1 MHRIFV
7 AASCVAASCCFIDA
21 SRVTEVFFRTNFPRQ
36 CRFASR
42 VINCQLLNLFQRRYM
57 LTLLAVKLSPLHP
70 SVILTPPH
78 PAVIFHPSCWR
89 SNSPL
94 SAQRSSSLLVANL
107 TPPHPAVIFYPSCWR
122 SNSPLSTLRSS
133 YSTILLVANLTPPH
147 PSVIF
152 FPSC

>member
-42 VINCQLLNLFQRRYM
+42 VINCQLLNLFRSRYM

-94 SAQRSSSLLVANL
+94 SAQQSSST
-107 TPPHPAVIFYPSCWR
+107 TPGGGQ
-122 SNSPLSTLRSS
+122 
-133 YSTILLVANLTPPH
+133 PH
-147 PSVIF
+147 PSP
-152 FPSC
+152 PSGHLPPNLLAVKPSPPPSETGDWRQETRD